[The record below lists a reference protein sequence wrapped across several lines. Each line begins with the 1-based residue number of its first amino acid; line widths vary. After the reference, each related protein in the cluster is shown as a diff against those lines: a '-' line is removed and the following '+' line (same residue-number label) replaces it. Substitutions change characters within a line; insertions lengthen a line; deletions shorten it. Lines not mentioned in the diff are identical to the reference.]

1 MSTDA
6 WTLLLV
12 DDEPSVLEVTQ
23 LALEDLE
30 FKGKGLRMLTATSA
44 AEAREIFQREGD
56 IAMAFVDVV
65 METEHAG
72 LDLVRFV
79 RDELGNHDTRLILRT
94 GNPGA
99 APPLDIIRHLEVDDY
114 KDKTELTVDRL
125 HITVLTALRA
135 YHNIKASVSKS
146 RFVANMSHEIRTPLN
161 AIIGLSSLMLRTE
174 LNARQ
179 RNHLE
184 QIESSGKHLLGVVND
199 ILDFSKLESGRVKLE
214 RLDFD
219 LEVLL
224 NNVMSMILFR
234 AQDKG
239 LELILDVEPSI
250 ERHLRGDAQ
259 RLSQVLINYLNNA
272 VKFTESGQIHISARR
287 VGTHS
292 QSWQKLRFEVSDT
305 GIGLSAQEQ
314 SRLFQEFEQAD
325 ASTTRQFGGTGLGLA
340 IARNLAEL
348 MGGEVGVTSEKGRG
362 STFWFTA
369 VLEHAKHTN
378 ARSLV
383 PDEHHWGQRVLVAD
397 DNHATRQLLAQK
409 LTHMNFEVSA
419 VSNGLQAVQMVQQA
433 DAADQP
439 FRLVFMDWHMPEL
452 DGISGARAIRAL
464 QLKAATPYVLCITG
478 AGHNE
483 LDAETQQDDFDGI
496 LIKPVTTE
504 QLFDAVIEQL
514 AKPDGVH
521 VVPADATLSSV
532 GPATDP
538 TPSPSWSG
546 QLAGHRVLL
555 VDDDRL
561 YRQIGAELLKLA
573 GMECDLAANGAEA
586 LEKLALTTYD
596 LVLLDIHM
604 PVMDGHATAQHIRL
618 SPQYG
623 NLPVIAMTAAVFA
636 QDDTSWI
643 RSGFSDLIH
652 KPIVPEQLF
661 AKLQQWL
668 PQATTPEDDGAPDE
682 TAPPLDDE
690 LRAVLRR
697 MDGLLDLGDADALE
711 LLNHHGERFRRALGS
726 TFSAFRTAIEAYE
739 FERASGLLRDSLDRL
754 AG

>member
-1 MSTDA
+1 MSPHA

-23 LALEDLE
+23 LALEDFE

-44 AEAREIFQREGD
+44 AEARAVFEREGD
-56 IAMAFVDVV
+56 IAMALVDVV

-72 LDLVRFV
+72 LDLVRYV
-79 RDELGNHDTRLILRT
+79 RNELGNQDTRLVLRT

-99 APPLDIIRHLEVDDY
+99 APPLEIMRHLEVDDY
-114 KDKTELTVDRL
+114 KEKTELTVERL

-135 YHNIKASVSKS
+135 YHNIKASMSKS

-184 QIESSGKHLLGVVND
+184 TIESSGKHLLGVVND

-224 NNVMSMILFR
+224 NNVMSMILFK

-239 LELILDVEPSI
+239 LELILDVEPDI

-272 VKFTESGQIHISARR
+272 VKFTESGHIQIRARR
-287 VGTHS
+287 VGPRNPT
-292 QSWQKLRFEVSDT
+292 WQKLRFEVTDT

-325 ASTTRQFGGTGLGLA
+325 ASTTRQYGGTGLGLA

-348 MGGEVGVTSEKGRG
+348 MGGEVGVDSQKGHG

-369 VLEHAKHTN
+369 VLEHASNSH

-383 PDEHHWGQRVLVAD
+383 PDEHLWGQRVLVAD
-397 DNHATRQLLAQK
+397 DNHATRQLLEQK
-409 LTHMNFEVSA
+409 LTRMHFA
-419 VSNGLQAVQMVQQA
+419 VSTVANGQQAVQMVQQA
-433 DAADQP
+433 DAAGKP
-439 FRLVFMDWHMPEL
+439 FRLVFMDWRMPEL
-452 DGISGARAIRAL
+452 DGINGARAIRTL
-464 QLKAATPYVLCITG
+464 QLQQAAPYVLCITG
-478 AGHNE
+478 AGHDNLE
-483 LDAETQQDDFDGI
+483 AEARQDDFDGI

-514 AKPDGVH
+514 AKPGQALAHRAEPLAARPDWA
-521 VVPADATLSSV
+521 PAWTA
-532 GPATDP
+532 
-538 TPSPSWSG
+538 
-546 QLAGHRVLL
+546 QLAGRRVLL

-573 GMECDLAANGAEA
+573 GMACDLAAHGAEA
-586 LEKLALTTYD
+586 LEKLALTPYD

-604 PVMDGHATAQHIRL
+604 PVMDGHATAQQIRL
-618 SPQYG
+618 NPLYG
-623 NLPVIAMTAAVFA
+623 NLPVIAMTAGVFP
-636 QDDTSWI
+636 QGDTSWLS
-643 RSGFSDLIH
+643 SGFNDLIH
-652 KPIVPEQLF
+652 KPIVPEKLYV
-661 AKLQQWL
+661 KLQQWL
-668 PQATTPEDDGAPDE
+668 PAPGTPEGDPAALAWD
-682 TAPPLDDE
+682 TPLDED
-690 LRAVLRR
+690 LAAVLVR
-697 MDGLLDLGDADALE
+697 MGGLLELGDADALD
-711 LLNHHGERFRRALGS
+711 LLNHHGERLRRALGS
-726 TFSAFRTAIEAYE
+726 AFSAFRTAAEAYE
-739 FERASGLLRDSLDRL
+739 FERAHQLLREAL
-754 AG
+754 ARRQARG

>member
-1 MSTDA
+1 MSSDA

-44 AEAREIFQREGD
+44 AEARAIFQREGD

-179 RNHLE
+179 RSHLE
-184 QIESSGKHLLGVVND
+184 QIETSGKHLLGVVND

-239 LELILDVEPSI
+239 LELILDVEPGI

-287 VGTHS
+287 VGPHS

-348 MGGEVGVTSEKGRG
+348 MGGEVGVRSEKGRG

-369 VLEHAKHTN
+369 VLEHAKHTH

-419 VSNGLQAVQMVQQA
+419 VANGLQAVQMVQQA
-433 DAADQP
+433 DTAGQP

-464 QLKAATPYVLCITG
+464 PLRGPAPYVLCITG
-478 AGHNE
+478 AGHEE
-483 LDAETQQDDFDGI
+483 LDAETRQDDFDGI

-514 AKPDGVH
+514 AKPDGARVAPDAAAPP
-521 VVPADATLSSV
+521 PAGA
-532 GPATDP
+532 AA
-538 TPSPSWSG
+538 SPPWAA
-546 QLAGHRVLL
+546 QLAGRRVLL

-573 GMECDLAANGAEA
+573 GMECDLAAHGAEA
-586 LEKLALTTYD
+586 LEKLALSAYD

-636 QDDTSWI
+636 AGDTSWL

-652 KPIVPEQLF
+652 KPIVPEKLF

-668 PQATTPEDDGAPDE
+668 PLAATPESDGAPSE
-682 TAPPLDDE
+682 AAPPLDEE

-711 LLNHHGERFRRALGS
+711 LLHHHGERFRRALGP

-739 FERASGLLRDSLDRL
+739 FERANGLLRDGLARL
-754 AG
+754 AD